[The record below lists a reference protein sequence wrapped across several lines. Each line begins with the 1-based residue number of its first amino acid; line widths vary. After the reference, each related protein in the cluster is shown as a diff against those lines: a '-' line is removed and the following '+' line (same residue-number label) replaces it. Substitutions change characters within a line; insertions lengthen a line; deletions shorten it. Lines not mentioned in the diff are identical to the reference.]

1 MGLLRSI
8 SLKET
13 KNASSERKAMCVS
26 TGLKSVLNDLSPV
39 GDFNIACSDMVIA
52 IRCNVAPALDD

>member
-1 MGLLRSI
+1 
-8 SLKET
+8 
-13 KNASSERKAMCVS
+13 MCVS

-52 IRCNVAPALDD
+52 IKCNVAPALDD